1 MQKVYK
7 LSILYYLA
15 FTLLLIASAIML
27 FENKIGFSATSVL
40 RHYLGSEE
48 KFIPAKG
55 YIGVLKIILPHI
67 FVFGLLSMVLL
78 HFLVFTTHKYKKSTT
93 ILIISTYTIAILE
106 MFSPFA
112 ILSGFEFFAYVKI
125 FSFLGFLTLTV
136 YISWL
141 LFQSITKDN

>member
-1 MQKVYK
+1 MHQAYK

-15 FTLLLIASAIML
+15 FVLLLITSAIML
-27 FENKIGFSATSVL
+27 FENKIGFSATSVMEY
-40 RHYLGSEE
+40 YLGSEE
-48 KFIPAKG
+48 KFIPKKG

-78 HFLVFTTHKYKKSTT
+78 HFLVFTTHRYKKNTLR
-93 ILIISTYTIAILE
+93 LIIITYIVSILE

-112 ILSGFEFFAYVKI
+112 ILNGYEFFTYIKLV
-125 FSFLGFLTLTV
+125 SFFAFLSLSV

-141 LFQSITKDN
+141 LFYSITHD